1 MRPDNSHYLHA
12 AQQLR
17 RQELIERV
25 TASIRA
31 LDLQGERVSFASVV
45 RASGVSRSFVHK
57 VPELVSE
64 IRRLRDA
71 RPATVRWVPSGQRMS
86 DESKDARI
94 AQITEA
100 NRRLREEIA
109 WLKEQNAVLLGTL
122 RLNGGTGS

>member
-1 MRPDNSHYLHA
+1 LRPDNTHYLHA
-12 AQQLR
+12 AQQRR
-17 RQELIERV
+17 RQELIERA

-45 RASGVSRSFVHK
+45 RASGVSRSFVNQ

-64 IRRLRDA
+64 IRRLSDA
-71 RPATVRWVPSGQRMS
+71 RPATVRRVPSAQRMS

-94 AQITEA
+94 AQVTEA

-122 RLNGGTGS
+122 RLNAGTGS

>member
-12 AQQLR
+12 AQQRR
-17 RQELIERV
+17 RQELTERA

-45 RASGVSRSFVHK
+45 RASGVSRSFVNK

-71 RPATVRWVPSGQRMS
+71 RPATVPRVPSGQRMS
-86 DESKDARI
+86 DESKDARM
-94 AQITEA
+94 AQVSEA

>member
-12 AQQLR
+12 AQQQR
-17 RQELIERV
+17 RQELIERA

-45 RASGVSRSFVHK
+45 RASGVSRSFVNK

-71 RPATVRWVPSGQRMS
+71 RPATVRRVPSGQRMS
-86 DESKDARI
+86 DESKDARM
-94 AQITEA
+94 AQVTEA
-100 NRRLREEIA
+100 NRQLREEIA
-109 WLKEQNAVLLGTL
+109 SLKEQNAVLLGTL